1 MKQSQKSSGPGNTRI
16 IAGLPAY
23 NEESYIGTII
33 LKTKKYVDEV
43 IIVDDGSSD
52 QTAEVAEL
60 AGATV
65 IRHKKNTG
73 YGASI
78 QSLLTE
84 ARKRSPG
91 AFVLLDADSQHN
103 PDEIP
108 ELIKPISEGYDI
120 VIGSRAGQ
128 QKGIPRY
135 RRFGQR
141 VIAYFSGVLSGE
153 KGIDSESGFRAFSRK
168 AIEALSL
175 HENGMAISAETIA
188 SAAEKGLKI
197 TEIPISIRYTPDGS
211 TLNPVVHGLD
221 VLRRILVM
229 ISEKRPLYFFGLS
242 GIFFTIIGLIAGI
255 RALSLVLNG
264 YPAVNGWTL
273 AALLLL
279 LVGVFSLFTGII
291 LNALTKRRTD

>member
-1 MKQSQKSSGPGNTRI
+1 MKQSPKSSGSGNSGI

-23 NEESYIGTII
+23 NEESYIGTVI
-33 LKTKKYVDEV
+33 LKTKKYVDDV

-52 QTAEVAEL
+52 QTAEVARL

-65 IRHKKNTG
+65 IRHEKNTG

-84 ARKRSPG
+84 VRKRSPG
-91 AFVLLDADSQHN
+91 VFVLLDADSQHN

-108 ELIKPISEGYDI
+108 ELIKPLSEGYDI
-120 VIGSRAGQ
+120 VIGSRALQ
-128 QKGIPRY
+128 RKDIPRY
-135 RRFGQR
+135 RRMGQR

-153 KGIDSESGFRAFSRK
+153 KGIDSESGFRAFSKK

-188 SAAEKGLKI
+188 RAAEKGLKI
-197 TEIPISIRYTPDGS
+197 TEIPISIRYTVDGS

-229 ISEKRPLYFFGLS
+229 ISEKKPLYFFGL
-242 GIFFTIIGLIAGI
+242 GGMIFTVIGLGAGI
-255 RALSLVLNG
+255 RALSLVVNG

-279 LVGVFSLFTGII
+279 LVGIFGLFTGII
-291 LNALTKRRTD
+291 LNALTKRRID